1 MLVLPADDVDVVGV
15 VPTVVLD
22 MGVEGVDP
30 LVPVLFIGVE
40 SVEDAPVPATLVA
53 FADVEGF
60 LVLVVSTTVVLVDSV
75 DSRLVS
81 VVSGNC
87 VLL

>member
-15 VPTVVLD
+15 APTVVLD

-30 LVPVLFIGVE
+30 LLSVLFIGVE
-40 SVEDAPVPATLVA
+40 SVEDAPVPAALVA
-53 FADVEGF
+53 LADVEGF
-60 LVLVVSTTVVLVDSV
+60 LVVALSITVDSV